1 MQKNFCRN
9 LSKMPEARR
18 RGCAPEVFNSPQKLI
33 HPILLVENGKNVP
46 EYAEI
51 LCKSVQIFQKG
62 RKSSTLCILRKLWK
76 VIVRFPMPATR
87 PKGASP

>member
-1 MQKNFCRN
+1 
-9 LSKMPEARR
+9 MPEACHRE
-18 RGCAPEVFNSPQKLI
+18 CIPEVYRPDLTYGN
-33 HPILLVENGKNVP
+33 VKNVP

-76 VIVRFPMPATR
+76 VIARILMP
-87 PKGASP
+87 S